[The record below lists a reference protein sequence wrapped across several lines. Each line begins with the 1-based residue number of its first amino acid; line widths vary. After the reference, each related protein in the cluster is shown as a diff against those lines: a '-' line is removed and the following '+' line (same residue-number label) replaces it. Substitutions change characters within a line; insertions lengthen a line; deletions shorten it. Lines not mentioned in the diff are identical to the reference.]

1 MKVKNLSNTSFE
13 ILMECFFSAF
23 ENYFVPMPTD
33 INYYKARWEMS
44 KVDFNFSYGMFVGE
58 KLVGFIIHA
67 VDDRN
72 DERIAFN
79 TGTGVLA
86 NYRGN
91 KIIKKIYA
99 YALPDLI
106 KNGFTRSSLE
116 VICENEIAVKSY
128 TSIGFKKTKKYLCF
142 AGEFQIKAS
151 KNVTIKEI
159 NYLEIDWNSMPNQ
172 ESYSWD
178 NQKETLNKGNYAF
191 YEVYQNDYLES
202 IFVIDPTNGYL
213 SLFEVLEN
221 NPKAWEHLFMGI
233 QQISTTIKINNVDD
247 LLASKINFLH
257 TLGLKNTVNQYEME
271 LSL

>member
-1 MKVKNLSNTSFE
+1 MKVRNLSNTSFE

-33 INYYKARWEMS
+33 INYYKTRWEMA
-44 KVDFNFSYGMFVGE
+44 KVDFNFSYGMFDGE

-72 DERIAFN
+72 GDRIAFN
-79 TGTGVLA
+79 TGTGVLPS
-86 NYRGN
+86 YRGK
-91 KIIKKIYA
+91 KIIKKIYT

-106 KNGFTRSSLE
+106 KNGFSLSSLE

-128 TSIGFKKTKKYLCF
+128 ASIGFKKTKKYLCF
-142 AGEFQIKAS
+142 AGEFQVKTNENI
-151 KNVTIKEI
+151 TIKETT
-159 NYLEIDWNSMPNQ
+159 YLEIDWKSIPNQ

-178 NQKETLNKGNYAF
+178 NQKETLKNGDYFF
-191 YEVYQNDYLES
+191 YEVFHKTKLES
-202 IFVIDPTNGYL
+202 LFVIDPKNGYL
-213 SLFEVLEN
+213 PQFEVLVN
-221 NPKAWEHLFMGI
+221 SPKAWEHLFMGI
-233 QQISTTIKINNVDD
+233 QQISSTIKINNVDER
-247 LLASKINFLH
+247 LTSKINFLH